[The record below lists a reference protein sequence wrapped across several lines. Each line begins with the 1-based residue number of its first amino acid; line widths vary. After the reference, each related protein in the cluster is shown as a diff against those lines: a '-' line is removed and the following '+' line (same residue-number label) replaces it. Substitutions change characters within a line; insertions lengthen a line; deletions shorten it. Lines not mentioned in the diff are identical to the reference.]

1 MVVKNTPKPTTAVQ
15 PPKKNTKM
23 VAESEDSDSEDEI
36 IEKPKPKG
44 TSPKVQ
50 AVKSPVNKPKAS
62 PKIQPK
68 ATKKPV
74 S

>member
-1 MVVKNTPKPTTAVQ
+1 
-15 PPKKNTKM
+15 M